1 MSENEFVL
9 DVCFKTR
16 ILMPF
21 IQSELHFFFHSQIL
35 MPQNFKFVLLL
46 FDSSVEK
53 MQVRPLDSRMLKAY
67 ASNKSSNEICHFVRT
82 RTKLIIKQTNLTFF
96 SKKNIQDFEHKNLSN
111 VFQRLE
117 KNCLFGLLFFKTEQG
132 INHLKHFLSWVKS
145 FVNLFNAKCVK
156 CEKHLLNGVPPT
168 WRDLRTN
175 EAFHDECKF

>member
-1 MSENEFVL
+1 
-9 DVCFKTR
+9 
-16 ILMPF
+16 
-21 IQSELHFFFHSQIL
+21 

-53 MQVRPLDSRMLKAY
+53 LQVRPLDSRMLKAY
-67 ASNKSSNEICHFVRT
+67 ATNKPSNEICFFVRT
-82 RTKLIIKQTNLTFF
+82 WRNEFMNNQIIWAFLWNFK
-96 SKKNIQDFEHKNLSN
+96 DFEYKNLSN